1 MVDERTQHLELVAAS
16 LTQAYYV
23 ARSERN
29 PDHRDLLETY
39 FFLLEA
45 LVDHDSQKHD
55 EVPIKSG
62 DSFAPDVPE

>member
-1 MVDERTQHLELVAAS
+1 MTDERTQHLELVAAT
-16 LTQAYYV
+16 LTQAYYT
-23 ARSERN
+23 AHRDNR

-39 FFLLEA
+39 FFLLEG
-45 LVDHDSQKHD
+45 LVDHDSQGPG